1 MDFGL
6 DKFIEMFEER
16 FGRKVTTALLVLIGV
31 GIASVMVHLIW
42 TNLIRPIY
50 SYTKSI
56 NLFGFAAHAGG
67 FSWSDAANFGLSLF
81 FGFCVLNAMLLT
93 VLAIFS
99 IWKSVIDDIS
109 RSMKFEKERKA
120 YEKKVKLMKEQS
132 QSKALPA
139 SALPVLE
146 QPTPPQET

>member
-81 FGFCVLNAMLLT
+81 FWVLRIECYVANRFGHFFNL
-93 VLAIFS
+93 
-99 IWKSVIDDIS
+99 
-109 RSMKFEKERKA
+109 EKR
-120 YEKKVKLMKEQS
+120 YRRHF
-132 QSKALPA
+132 
-139 SALPVLE
+139 
-146 QPTPPQET
+146 QEHEI